1 MCHRGF
7 DAVDALHQH
16 IFKRSGGHIQHRPQR
31 HTGQLLTYPFADVA
45 QYRKGRLVR
54 KRGGNAV
61 KAASP
66 HPKKRHH
73 KAVL

>member
-1 MCHRGF
+1 MRHRGL
-7 DAVDALHQH
+7 DAVDALHQY
-16 IFKRSGGHIQHRPQR
+16 IFHRAGGHIQHRPQR
-31 HTGQLLTYPFADVA
+31 HTSQLLTHPFADVA
-45 QYRKGRLVR
+45 QHRKGCLVR